1 MMFRYYT
8 YGDNKM
14 AILELVTFKLAEG
27 ISNKEFLAENEHLNN
42 WVKDQPGFEYR
53 ALAQA
58 KDGNWTDTVFWQ
70 DMEAASAAQQ
80 SFGEEPSL
88 QGMMK
93 VIDIESV
100 KVDHQQIHTMQ
111 APA

>member
-1 MMFRYYT
+1 
-8 YGDNKM
+8 M

-27 ISNKEFLAENEHLNN
+27 ISDAEFLTENEHLNN
-42 WVKDQPGFEYR
+42 WVKKQPGFEYR
-53 ALAQA
+53 ALAKA
-58 KDGNWTDTVFWQ
+58 EDGNWTDTVFWKN
-70 DMEAASAAQQ
+70 METASAAQQ
-80 SFGEEPSL
+80 NFGEEPSL

-93 VIDIESV
+93 VIDMESV

>member
-1 MMFRYYT
+1 MP
-8 YGDNKM
+8 
-14 AILELVTFKLAEG
+14 ILELVTFKLAKGVSDE
-27 ISNKEFLAENEHLNN
+27 EFLTENEHLNN
-42 WVKDQPGFEYR
+42 WVKSQPGFEYR

-58 KDGNWTDTVFWQ
+58 EDGSWTDTVFWQ
-70 DMEAASAAQQ
+70 DMENASAAQQ
-80 SFGEEPSL
+80 SFGEEASL

-93 VIDIESV
+93 VIDMESV

>member
-1 MMFRYYT
+1 
-8 YGDNKM
+8 M
-14 AILELVTFKLAEG
+14 AILELVTFKLAKG
-27 ISNKEFLAENEHLNN
+27 ISDEAFLAENEHLNN
-42 WVKDQPGFEYR
+42 WVKIQPGFEYR
-53 ALAQA
+53 ALA
-58 KDGNWTDTVFWQ
+58 KTNVGSWTDTVFWQ
-70 DMEAASAAQQ
+70 NMETATAAQQ

-93 VIDIESV
+93 VIDVESV

>member
-1 MMFRYYT
+1 M
-8 YGDNKM
+8 G
-14 AILELVTFKLAEG
+14 ILELVTFKLAEG
-27 ISNKEFLAENEHLNN
+27 ISEQAFLAENEHLNQ
-42 WVKDQPGFEYR
+42 WVKKQPGFEYR

-58 KDGNWTDTVFWQ
+58 EDGSWTDTVFWQ
-70 DMEAASAAQQ
+70 DMEKAAAAQQ

-93 VIDIESV
+93 VIDMESV

-111 APA
+111 APV

>member
-1 MMFRYYT
+1 
-8 YGDNKM
+8 M
-14 AILELVTFKLAEG
+14 AILELVTFKLAKG
-27 ISNKEFLAENEHLNN
+27 ISDKEFLAENEHLNN
-42 WVKDQPGFEYR
+42 WVKTQPGFEYR
-53 ALAQA
+53 ALA
-58 KDGNWTDTVFWQ
+58 KTNEGSWTDTVFWQ
-70 DMEAASAAQQ
+70 DMETANAAQQ

-93 VIDIESV
+93 VIDMESV

>member
-1 MMFRYYT
+1 
-8 YGDNKM
+8 M
-14 AILELVTFKLAEG
+14 AILELVTFKLAKG
-27 ISNKEFLAENEHLNN
+27 ISDEAFLAENEHLNN
-42 WVKDQPGFEYR
+42 WVKIQPGFEYR
-53 ALAQA
+53 ALA
-58 KDGNWTDTVFWQ
+58 KTNVGSWTDTVFWQ
-70 DMEAASAAQQ
+70 NIETATAAQQ

-93 VIDIESV
+93 VIDMESV

>member
-1 MMFRYYT
+1 
-8 YGDNKM
+8 
-14 AILELVTFKLAEG
+14 
-27 ISNKEFLAENEHLNN
+27 
-42 WVKDQPGFEYR
+42 
-53 ALAQA
+53 
-58 KDGNWTDTVFWQ
+58 
-70 DMEAASAAQQ
+70 MESASAAQQ

-93 VIDIESV
+93 VIDMESV

>member
-1 MMFRYYT
+1 
-8 YGDNKM
+8 M
-14 AILELVTFKLAEG
+14 AILELVTFKLAKG
-27 ISNKEFLAENEHLNN
+27 ISDEAFLAENEHLNN
-42 WVKDQPGFEYR
+42 WVKSQPGFEYR
-53 ALAQA
+53 ALA
-58 KDGNWTDTVFWQ
+58 KTNVGSWTDTVFWQ
-70 DMEAASAAQQ
+70 NMETATAAQQ

-93 VIDIESV
+93 VIDVESV

>member
-1 MMFRYYT
+1 
-8 YGDNKM
+8 M

-27 ISNKEFLAENEHLNN
+27 ISDEAFLAENEHLNN
-42 WVKDQPGFEYR
+42 WVKSQPGFEYR
-53 ALAQA
+53 ALA
-58 KDGNWTDTVFWQ
+58 KTKEGSWTDTVFWQ
-70 DMEAASAAQQ
+70 NMETASAAQQ

-88 QGMMK
+88 QGMMM
-93 VIDIESV
+93 VIDMESV

>member
-1 MMFRYYT
+1 
-8 YGDNKM
+8 M
-14 AILELVTFKLAEG
+14 AILELVTFKLAKG
-27 ISNKEFLAENEHLNN
+27 ITDEAFLAENEHLNN
-42 WVKDQPGFEYR
+42 WVKSQPGFEYR
-53 ALAQA
+53 ALA
-58 KDGNWTDTVFWQ
+58 KTNEGSWTDTVFWQ
-70 DMEAASAAQQ
+70 DMKTASAAQQ

-93 VIDIESV
+93 VIDMGSV